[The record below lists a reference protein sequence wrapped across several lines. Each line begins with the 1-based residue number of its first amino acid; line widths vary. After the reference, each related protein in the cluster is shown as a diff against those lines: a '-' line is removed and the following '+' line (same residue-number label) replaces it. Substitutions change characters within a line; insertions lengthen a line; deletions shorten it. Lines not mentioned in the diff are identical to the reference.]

1 MLYIINKI
9 YIYIFNM
16 IVNCEWGSFVFLFF
30 KVNWGKDYNLKI
42 FKLILFYVNFKKEEK
57 YIVLKKFI
65 K

>member
-16 IVNCEWGSFVFLFF
+16 IANCEWGSSVFLLL
-30 KVNWGKDYNLKI
+30 KANWGKDHNLKI
-42 FKLILFYVNFKKEEK
+42 FKLIPFYVNFKKEEK
-57 YIVLKKFI
+57 HIALKKFI